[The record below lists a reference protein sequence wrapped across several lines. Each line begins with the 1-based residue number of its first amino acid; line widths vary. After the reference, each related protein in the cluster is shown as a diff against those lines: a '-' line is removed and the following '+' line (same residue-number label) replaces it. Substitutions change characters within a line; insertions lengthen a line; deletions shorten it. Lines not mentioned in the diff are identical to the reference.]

1 MNQKDAAVVKVLTEL
16 GLRPA
21 NELTPTQEELLRAA
35 LDADEEFAYRVKRL
49 FSGDSLSTQD

>member
-1 MNQKDAAVVKVLTEL
+1 MNEKDAAVIKTLTEL

-21 NELTPTQEELLRAA
+21 NELTPIQEELLRAA

-49 FSGDSLSTQD
+49 FLGDSSINLD